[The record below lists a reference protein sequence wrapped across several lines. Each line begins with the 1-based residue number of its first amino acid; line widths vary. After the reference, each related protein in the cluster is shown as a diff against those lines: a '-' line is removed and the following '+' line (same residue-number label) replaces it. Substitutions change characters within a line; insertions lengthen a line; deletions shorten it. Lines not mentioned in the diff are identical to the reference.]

1 MRYRKGMTTN
11 TATAATAAA
20 TSIAAFVRSQPL
32 DKSADDVIAA
42 GKALG
47 LDVKRSNVHT
57 QRYYMKTQGLR
68 AKAKRPATSASAAAA
83 TTTAAARSGNGVTPP
98 VATTARAAIAPTVV
112 LVPAP
117 AGDMANA
124 HAELA
129 RQLRVIALR
138 IGVDHAQRELVE
150 LARVVGASA

>member
-83 TTTAAARSGNGVTPP
+83 TTTAARSGTPP

>member
-1 MRYRKGMTTN
+1 MTTN

-83 TTTAAARSGNGVTPP
+83 GAPPAARNG
-98 VATTARAAIAPTVV
+98 ATTPTSPTASRVAVAPTVV

-117 AGDMANA
+117 TSDIVSA

>member
-83 TTTAAARSGNGVTPP
+83 TTTAARSGNGVTPTP
-98 VATTARAAIAPTVV
+98 PARAAIAPTVV

-117 AGDMANA
+117 AGDIASA

>member
-83 TTTAAARSGNGVTPP
+83 TATARSGSGVTPTP
-98 VATTARAAIAPTVV
+98 PARAAIAPTVV

-117 AGDMANA
+117 TSDIASA